1 MLVVSKTYNISPGL
15 PFNKPVFTF
24 IRVEVKA
31 KRRVH
36 IAWKYKQKDDYVDDD
51 DDNDDDDDIKD
62 NDDDYYKLMHLMWLI
77 VSRQFSV
84 LMTNVHVNFVMCS
97 RACLTYRR

>member
-51 DDNDDDDDIKD
+51 DDNDDDDD
-62 NDDDYYKLMHLMWLI
+62 DDDDDVKA
-77 VSRQFSV
+77 RQ
-84 LMTNVHVNFVMCS
+84 
-97 RACLTYRR
+97 